1 MGDSVAGGFF
11 GLIRDVVA
19 RCWDNVFSKWG
30 MALICLA
37 SLALRLNPLDWMGRA
52 RLEGLS
58 GFANAHGE
66 ALVCFAIFFGVM
78 LAVRFAKDRW
88 QRYADAQAFN
98 GRMKGLTLAEL
109 QVVCNAFN
117 NAGKW
122 RLSSACAA
130 LEALCDKGII
140 TAAKESGT
148 FSEIE
153 VLLTQEALD
162 YINKHPT
169 LFKERSVAP
178 EAQDESLPF
187 FDVD

>member
-30 MALICLA
+30 MALICFA

-66 ALVCFAIFFGVM
+66 A
-78 LAVRFAKDRW
+78 
-88 QRYADAQAFN
+88 
-98 GRMKGLTLAEL
+98 
-109 QVVCNAFN
+109 
-117 NAGKW
+117 
-122 RLSSACAA
+122 
-130 LEALCDKGII
+130 
-140 TAAKESGT
+140 
-148 FSEIE
+148 
-153 VLLTQEALD
+153 
-162 YINKHPT
+162 
-169 LFKERSVAP
+169 
-178 EAQDESLPF
+178 QDESLLF